1 MDSRLERKLQ
11 YAAAWCGPVFLV
23 GYLISFGLLGH
34 NHPPPSPA
42 YTPQELVEHYFRPFH
57 QQIMVGMIIC
67 MVVGV
72 FYLPWAAVMSRVMLR
87 KEHRSPLLSSISL
100 LGGGLTAWILAESPE
115 KSCMRLITAHR
126 SRCSRNLYGV
136 RPGSST
142 T

>member
-42 YTPQELVEHYFRPFH
+42 YTPLQLVEHYFRPYH

-72 FYLPWAAVMSRVMLR
+72 FYLPWAEVMTRVLFR
-87 KEHRSPLLSSISL
+87 KEHSSPV
-100 LGGGLTAWILAESPE
+100 LANS
-115 KSCMRLITAHR
+115 
-126 SRCSRNLYGV
+126 NLVGV
-136 RPGSST
+136 DMT
-142 T
+142 